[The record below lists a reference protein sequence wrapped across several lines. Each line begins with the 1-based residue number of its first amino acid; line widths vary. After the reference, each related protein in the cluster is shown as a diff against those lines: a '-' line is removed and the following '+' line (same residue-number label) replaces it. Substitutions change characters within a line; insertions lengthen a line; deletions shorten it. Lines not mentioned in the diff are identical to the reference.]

1 MHVHVHVH
9 VDLVHVAMYVGGT
22 INLLV
27 RVRFGVTSTS
37 SACCPCLLPLHF
49 CISQSTMTNPKRLAL
64 SLCALS
70 QATLAFHPTT
80 YSAISHNSRHKP
92 PSCQA
97 ILFASGGGDSNT
109 DRPTTGKGTARLS
122 GPKETGATGVVDSV
136 LTLLSSDGASIV
148 LGFVGISICLF
159 NRLIHLD
166 DYDALTSS
174 VAEGAD
180 ALGRQARADLLAV
193 FASGAILLN
202 GVSKLDV
209 TSALAESVVL
219 DGVELDRTSIN
230 WEALKET
237 SIILSEQSDNDS
249 VQAEIEWALESVLD
263 ATPAKTAVIMANA
276 DGSWKPVAVSGIV
289 PVEESL
295 RRALPEG
302 RTTPI
307 LDRFR
312 GGGSTKESYLPT
324 LQALPGRVEFTYLP
338 PNTQEALILPMSS
351 SSVLV
356 LGSDTAKSCTPRD
369 VAWAQVIASRVGQL
383 FS

>member
-1 MHVHVHVH
+1 
-9 VDLVHVAMYVGGT
+9 
-22 INLLV
+22 
-27 RVRFGVTSTS
+27 
-37 SACCPCLLPLHF
+37 
-49 CISQSTMTNPKRLAL
+49 MTNPKRLAL

-80 YSAISHNSRHKP
+80 YSGVSHNSRHKP

-109 DRPTTGKGTARLS
+109 NRPTTGKGTARLS

-148 LGFVGISICLF
+148 LGLVGISICLF

-263 ATPAKTAVIMANA
+263 ATPARTAVIMANT

>member
-1 MHVHVHVH
+1 
-9 VDLVHVAMYVGGT
+9 
-22 INLLV
+22 
-27 RVRFGVTSTS
+27 
-37 SACCPCLLPLHF
+37 
-49 CISQSTMTNPKRLAL
+49 MTNPKRLAL

-80 YSAISHNSRHKP
+80 YSGASHNSRHKP

-122 GPKETGATGVVDSV
+122 GPKETGATGVVDSA

-148 LGFVGISICLF
+148 LGLVGISICLF
-159 NRLIHLD
+159 NRLIHID

-219 DGVELDRTSIN
+219 DGVELDRTTIN
-230 WEALKET
+230 WEALKER

-249 VQAEIEWALESVLD
+249 VQAEIEWALESYW
-263 ATPAKTAVIMANA
+263 M
-276 DGSWKPVAVSGIV
+276 
-289 PVEESL
+289 
-295 RRALPEG
+295 
-302 RTTPI
+302 
-307 LDRFR
+307 
-312 GGGSTKESYLPT
+312 
-324 LQALPGRVEFTYLP
+324 QLP
-338 PNTQEALILPMSS
+338 PKRL
-351 SSVLV
+351 
-356 LGSDTAKSCTPRD
+356 
-369 VAWAQVIASRVGQL
+369 
-383 FS
+383 